1 MPDWVQSTA
10 LSDVLCVDLS
20 ELSDEALYRNLD
32 RLHPNRGGIE
42 EALAQREKSLFN
54 LDNTYYLYDLTS
66 TYFEGQCEANP
77 KAQRGYSR
85 DQRPDC
91 KQVVVGL
98 VLDRDGFPKAHERAG
113 AQ

>member
-1 MPDWVQSTA
+1 MVAGHRRHGAGHRRLGRGCPPG
-10 LSDVLCVDLS
+10 
-20 ELSDEALYRNLD
+20 NLD
-32 RLHPNRGGIE
+32 RLHPHRGSIE

-54 LDNTYYLYDLTS
+54 LDDTYYLYDLTS

-91 KQVVVGL
+91 KQVVVG
-98 VLDRDGFPKAHERAG
+98 
-113 AQ
+113 